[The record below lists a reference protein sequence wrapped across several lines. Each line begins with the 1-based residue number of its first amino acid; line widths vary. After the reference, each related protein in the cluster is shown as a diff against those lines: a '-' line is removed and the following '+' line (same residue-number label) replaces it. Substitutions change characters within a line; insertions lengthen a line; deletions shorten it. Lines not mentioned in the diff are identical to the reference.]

1 MDLQQ
6 LKALDKS
13 IEKWQKINLILYT
26 TDPTKALIED
36 GAHDC
41 ECCVQFRKRTG
52 CLGCPVAQYT
62 GESYCSK
69 TPYVSWINVYA
80 DYYGVYP
87 YLLSQKGSGHDL
99 RNLGLLRAFAQQEL
113 DFLRKIRRLFTGEG
127 I

>member
-13 IEKWQKINLILYT
+13 IEKWVRIDLVLYT

-41 ECCVQFRKRTG
+41 ECCIQFRKWDG
-52 CLGCPVAQYT
+52 CLRCPIAIYT

-69 TPYVSWINVYA
+69 TPYVSWLNVYK

-87 YLLSQKGSGHDL
+87 YLLNQRGNNQDR
-99 RNLGLLRAFAQQEL
+99 RNLVLLRSFAKQEL
-113 DFLRKIRRLFTGEG
+113 DFLRKIRSLFIGE
-127 I
+127 